1 MNQISQFI
9 SSGRRI
15 QFEHEK
21 TIFFIDYDMNRY
33 FTRKYRTYITSRKSF
48 DSEVTTAT
56 LIKTSP
62 ILSDIKLT
70 FFAKNVEV
78 NDLICIEM

>member
-9 SSGRRI
+9 SSSRRI

-33 FTRKYRTYITSRKSF
+33 LTRKYRTYVTSRKSF
-48 DSEVTTAT
+48 DSDVTAT

-78 NDLICIEM
+78 NDLICIET

>member
-33 FTRKYRTYITSRKSF
+33 LSRKYRTTYT
-48 DSEVTTAT
+48 
-56 LIKTSP
+56 
-62 ILSDIKLT
+62 
-70 FFAKNVEV
+70 
-78 NDLICIEM
+78 

>member
-1 MNQISQFI
+1 MNFHILTNTTRCELKASFNLIDLILYRRRSMNQIAQFI

-33 FTRKYRTYITSRKSF
+33 LTRKYRTYT
-48 DSEVTTAT
+48 
-56 LIKTSP
+56 
-62 ILSDIKLT
+62 
-70 FFAKNVEV
+70 
-78 NDLICIEM
+78 